1 MIMEKRMDILF
12 YSFFDYIPHESINL
26 YNTKLIV
33 PVIYKSKRNY
43 KKMKRNSILSSQK
56 IYSNISHEYYEEYKL
71 DDDIK
76 NLMNKLHKHKTTGFK
91 VICLLFQNI
100 HRMKQL
106 NIFGLD
112 FCYNKYYEQYN
123 KSNQKYDLTPGHKMD
138 DELFLFK
145 ELYQKFKENKN
156 VIIHDEEFLNYLI

>member
-1 MIMEKRMDILF
+1 
-12 YSFFDYIPHESINL
+12 
-26 YNTKLIV
+26 
-33 PVIYKSKRNY
+33 
-43 KKMKRNSILSSQK
+43 
-56 IYSNISHEYYEEYKL
+56 
-71 DDDIK
+71 
-76 NLMNKLHKHKTTGFK
+76 MNKLHKHKTTGFK

-123 KSNQKYDLTPGHKMD
+123 KSNRKYDLTPGHKMD

-145 ELYQKFKENKN
+145 ELYQKFKGNKK